1 MMQMRQSRICM
12 LFDEVDEVELKDE
25 EEVCVREKDGRE
37 GSYQGVGGREGSA
50 EAAKKAKTGNNL
62 TSVSLLMIPAMM
74 QIIAFFC
81 NCIIGKT
88 YTYIFCTAQA
98 CFRFWV
104 SRWILTLV
112 TALIDLRQL
121 GKLLRL

>member
-1 MMQMRQSRICM
+1 MMMMQMRQSRICM

-74 QIIAFFC
+74 QIIAFWE
-81 NCIIGKT
+81 I
-88 YTYIFCTAQA
+88 
-98 CFRFWV
+98 R
-104 SRWILTLV
+104 
-112 TALIDLRQL
+112 
-121 GKLLRL
+121 